1 MLSRLALCLGA
12 TLRVRHPAPTCGDPS
27 PDSLTLQEMGS
38 RLAEVRAHYRSTGD
52 LEQSFVC
59 RNLMATRVAG
69 LELDRCAVA
78 KSELHGE
85 GLFATRDLEE
95 GELIT
100 FYPGDALLIWADA
113 DRSPDRDVSLFF
125 GAHVPEA
132 ERTRDVLGSQARE
145 YEMTATA
152 TMSVVGDPARR
163 DDPAYLGHFA
173 NDGASCSSPETAA
186 REAYNQATY
195 AACNAAHLTLEGCH
209 TGTRAIRP
217 IPKGAEVL
225 VSYGENY
232 WLSRAGHAAPV
243 ASASPVATEQR
254 QLDRLRAARA
264 PKTSK
269 RSVVGGGAKKKA
281 KRGAVNK
288 DPEGG
293 KGRGFG

>member
-12 TLRVRHPAPTCGDPS
+12 TLRAVRNPAPTCTRDPA

-38 RLAEVRAHYRSTGD
+38 RLAEVQAHYRSTAE
-52 LEQSFVC
+52 LEQGIVC

-78 KSELHGE
+78 KSDLHGE

-113 DRSPDRDVSLFF
+113 DRSPDRDVGLFF

-132 ERTRDVLGSQARE
+132 ERTRDVLGTQARE

-152 TMSVVGDPARR
+152 TMSLVGDPVRR

-173 NDGASCSSPETAA
+173 NDGASCDSLEPAA

-195 AACNAAHLTLEGCH
+195 DACNAAHISLGGCH
-209 TGTRAIRP
+209 TATKAIRP

-232 WLSRAGHAAPV
+232 WLSRAGHAVDASV
-243 ASASPVATEQR
+243 SASPVATEQR

-264 PKTSK
+264 PQASR
-269 RSVVGGGAKKKA
+269 RSAVGGGGVKKKA
-281 KRGAVNK
+281 KK
-288 DPEGG
+288 KPQDG